1 MIESSLNAPVVA
13 FDYQPGGAELAWP
26 PTGELLEHLV
36 EVGVRHVAV
45 FGSLWQPGRQFV
57 TIRIDDR
64 SSARALLASSLLF
77 DWLDISGI
85 HDLPAVFV
93 GEVVDEISFRRP
105 TVDTVPEVLV
115 SAVAQVKDVS
125 VFIEN
130 LRTMRGELE
139 GAGVRRIRL
148 YRALDDE
155 LELMVF
161 QQVESEAATR
171 RWIDSSDRLGKWMF
185 ATGIGAYPSMFV
197 GALAHAMTLGRTR

>member
-1 MIESSLNAPVVA
+1 VTESSLNAPVIA

-36 EVGVRHVAV
+36 ETGVRHVAV

-64 SSARALLASSLLF
+64 SSARAVLASSLLF
-77 DWLDISGI
+77 DWLDISGV

-93 GEVVDEISFRRP
+93 GEVVDEIYFQSP
-105 TVDTVPEVLV
+105 VIDTVPGVLV
-115 SAVAQVKDVS
+115 SAVAQVADVTA
-125 VFIEN
+125 FIDN
-130 LRTMRGELE
+130 LRAVQGELE

-155 LELMVF
+155 RELMVL
-161 QQVESEAATR
+161 QQIETEAATR
-171 RWIDSSDRLGKWMF
+171 RWIDSADRLGKWMF
-185 ATGIGAYPSMFV
+185 ATGVGAYPSMFV
-197 GALAHAMTLGRTR
+197 GALAHAMVVGELR